1 MNGELDFTL
10 ACELVGATL
19 PIRVR
24 VGELER
30 EIVEA
35 WVNRISKRISVK
47 YADGEVD
54 DLPTHAHVQK
64 IASPPTPLRAERGV

>member
-10 ACELVGATL
+10 ACELVDAAL

-35 WVNRISKRISVK
+35 WVNRISKRISVRF
-47 YADGEVD
+47 ADGEVD
-54 DLPTHAHVQK
+54 DWPTHAHVQK

>member
-54 DLPTHAHVQK
+54 ALPTHAHVQQV
-64 IASPPTPLRAERGV
+64 R

>member
-10 ACELVGATL
+10 ACELVDAAL

-35 WVNRISKRISVK
+35 WVNRISKRISVRF
-47 YADGEVD
+47 ADGEVD
-54 DLPTHAHVQK
+54 DWPTHAHVQQV
-64 IASPPTPLRAERGV
+64 R